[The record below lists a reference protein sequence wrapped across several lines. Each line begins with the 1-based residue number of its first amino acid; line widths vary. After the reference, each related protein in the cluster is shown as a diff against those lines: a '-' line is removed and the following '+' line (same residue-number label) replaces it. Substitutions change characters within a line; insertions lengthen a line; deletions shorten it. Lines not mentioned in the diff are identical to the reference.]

1 MAWVTEKSRMMVTIQ
16 LRRIINAY
24 LGRFTKPVLNR
35 ILRLSNFWLQNSSN
49 FNAVIQIFLCLHEPN
64 SPFVHSYVSFASQSA
79 NKYLHLKTMMFVY
92 KAFSRSHLVTN
103 LWSFLPRNDIPQK
116 GFYGPKVFRLTEIK
130 DMWQWRAQVFFFR
143 KVCFFRRLTPIKNC
157 HVAPIVH
164 FPVEERSPR
173 ISDSGPFTAE

>member
-64 SPFVHSYVSFASQSA
+64 SPFFHSYVSFASQST

-92 KAFSRSHLVTN
+92 KAFSRLHLVTN

-116 GFYGPKVFRLTEIK
+116 GFYGPKVFDWLKLKICDSDVHRFFFSEK
-130 DMWQWRAQVFFFR
+130 YVFF
-143 KVCFFRRLTPIKNC
+143 VRLRQLK
-157 HVAPIVH
+157 
-164 FPVEERSPR
+164 
-173 ISDSGPFTAE
+173 TAT

>member
-49 FNAVIQIFLCLHEPN
+49 FNAVIQILLCLHEPN
-64 SPFVHSYVSFASQSA
+64 SPFFHSYVSFASQSA
-79 NKYLHLKTMMFVY
+79 NKYLHLKTIMFVY
-92 KAFSRSHLVTN
+92 KAFSRLHLVTN
-103 LWSFLPRNDIPQK
+103 LWSLLPRNDIPQK

-130 DMWQWRAQVFFFR
+130 DVAVTFTGFFFR
-143 KVCFFRRLTPIKNC
+143 KVCFFRPLTPIKNC
-157 HVAPIVH
+157 YVAPIVH
-164 FPVEERSPR
+164 FPVEEKPPR
-173 ISDSGPFTAE
+173 ISDSGPFTTE